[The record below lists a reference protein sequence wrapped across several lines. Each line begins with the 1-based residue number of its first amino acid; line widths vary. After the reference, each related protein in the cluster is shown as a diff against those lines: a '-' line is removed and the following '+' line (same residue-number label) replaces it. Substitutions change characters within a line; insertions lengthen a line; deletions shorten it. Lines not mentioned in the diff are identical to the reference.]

1 MFETTIISS
10 AQIEVRGRADYF
22 AKAAL
27 NALEQALADPI
38 LIVKVT
44 DMDGN
49 SRTYEVSKKGPGPV
63 ARLVS

>member
-27 NALEQALADPI
+27 NALE
-38 LIVKVT
+38 
-44 DMDGN
+44 
-49 SRTYEVSKKGPGPV
+49 
-63 ARLVS
+63 